1 MYSLT
6 KLSRQLWK
14 LERTSVRSFFVE
26 RAFTLGTRSTRG
38 RLSTSASVSSSAQP
52 ATAAATA
59 PEPPKPPPKPDHV
72 RLKIDGREV
81 EVPRASTVIQ
91 ACQAAGVNIP
101 HFCYHERL
109 SVAGNCRMCLVEVE
123 KMPKLAIS
131 CALPVMDGMSII
143 TDSPRVKKSR
153 EAVLEFLLKSHPLDC
168 PICDQG
174 GECQLQELSMV
185 FGSDRGRYYE
195 YKRTVDDKYWGPLI
209 KTVMTRCIHCT
220 RCVRFAEEVA
230 GVADIGTAGRG
241 ESTEIT
247 MYLPEKFFQSELSGN
262 VIDLCPVG
270 ALTRKRYEH

>member
-1 MYSLT
+1 MRRPLT
-6 KLSRQLWK
+6 V
-14 LERTSVRSFFVE
+14 TS
-26 RAFTLGTRSTRG
+26 
-38 RLSTSASVSSSAQP
+38 SASGTAQP

-59 PEPPKPPPKPDHV
+59 EVPKPAPKPGYV
-72 RLKIDGREV
+72 RLKVDGKEV
-81 EVPRASTVIQ
+81 DVPRASTVIQ
-91 ACQAAGVNIP
+91 ACQVAGVNVP

-131 CALPVMDGMSII
+131 CALPVMDGMSVI

-168 PICDQG
+168 PICG

-241 ESTEIT
+241 EMTEIT
-247 MYLPEKFFQSELSGN
+247 MYLPEKFYESEISGN

-270 ALTRKRYEH
+270 ALTRKEFKP

>member
-1 MYSLT
+1 
-6 KLSRQLWK
+6 
-14 LERTSVRSFFVE
+14 
-26 RAFTLGTRSTRG
+26 
-38 RLSTSASVSSSAQP
+38 
-52 ATAAATA
+52 
-59 PEPPKPPPKPDHV
+59 
-72 RLKIDGREV
+72 
-81 EVPRASTVIQ
+81 
-91 ACQAAGVNIP
+91 
-101 HFCYHERL
+101 
-109 SVAGNCRMCLVEVE
+109 MCLVEVE

-131 CALPVMDGMSII
+131 CALPVMEGMSVI

-241 ESTEIT
+241 EMTEIT
-247 MYLPEKFFQSELSGN
+247 MYLPEKFYESEISGN

-270 ALTRKRYEH
+270 ALTQKQFKP

>member
-1 MYSLT
+1 VCDREGVTQGAAACVRCVRALSRVSWASACLAACLRQSRLMYSLT

-131 CALPVMDGMSII
+131 CALPVMEGMSII

-168 PICDQG
+168 PICG
-174 GECQLQELSMV
+174 KFSAPSNFQLK
-185 FGSDRGRYYE
+185 
-195 YKRTVDDKYWGPLI
+195 KRAKY
-209 KTVMTRCIHCT
+209 
-220 RCVRFAEEVA
+220 
-230 GVADIGTAGRG
+230 
-241 ESTEIT
+241 
-247 MYLPEKFFQSELSGN
+247 
-262 VIDLCPVG
+262 
-270 ALTRKRYEH
+270 